1 MKAETFFDNFEFLA
15 SAPNGVQK
23 LRELILQMAVQGKL
37 VPQDERDESAFILVE
52 KIKAEK
58 KRLIK
63 EKKIA
68 KTEPLSPVNSEEI
81 GKVFPENWAYLRLG
95 DSIDFQKGKRPETL
109 SENDGKNPYI
119 DIAAFEQGKYQFF
132 SDDAKKLTL
141 CDENNLLIVCDGSRS
156 GLVGFGRKGILG
168 STLAK
173 IDYFGLLEKLYLFYF
188 LKSKFSTSLKNLSK
202 SLISNTPQQF
212 SFLTSF

>member
-1 MKAETFFDNFEFLA
+1 MKPETFFDNFEMLA
-15 SAPNGVQK
+15 AAPNGVQK
-23 LRELILQMAVQGKL
+23 LRELILQLAVRGKL
-37 VPQDERDESAFILVE
+37 VAQDERDESAFILVE

-58 KRLIK
+58 NRLIK
-63 EKKIA
+63 ENKIA
-68 KTEPLSPVNSEEI
+68 KTEPLSPVNPEKI
-81 GKVFPENWAYLRLG
+81 GKDFPKNWAYLRLA

-109 SENDGKNPYI
+109 SENNGKNPYI

-132 SDDAKKLTL
+132 SDDVKKVTF
-141 CDENNLLIVCDGSRS
+141 CDKNDLLIVCDGSRS

-188 LKSKFSTSLKNLSK
+188 LKSKFNYFNENTKGRQYHT
-202 SLISNTPQQF
+202 LI
-212 SFLTSF
+212 